1 MPNNGLWSVMMVKFL
16 HPKTNNFALS
26 NAHVTAKSSPSVGEY
41 RVLAD
46 DVNQDPANTNFQPSG
61 QHVGKLPNVQ

>member
-1 MPNNGLWSVMMVKFL
+1 MPNNGLWSVMMVEFL

-26 NAHVTAKSSPSVGEY
+26 NAHVTVKSSPSMREY
-41 RVLAD
+41 QVLAD

-61 QHVGKLPNVQ
+61 KHVGKLSNVQ